1 MTQET
6 RPIQAAEPPAQ
17 IQPAQAKDDK
27 LDAALLKVMSEG
39 GILNHDRVAE
49 EAGVSRRTVYR
60 RYEDQAA
67 LRARIWTLL
76 THTGAMPDDLDEL
89 LGGGLR
95 DHFRAFDEKA
105 DAMIMAMSSV
115 EGRTMRNERKAERV
129 AAYSALFADAVSGLN
144 EEDARQ
150 ATAVLQLLCSGF
162 AWREMRDQWDLTGDE
177 IARASVWAVRAL
189 LADLKQRGTQPLDAA
204 SRPEEG
210 RTE

>member
-6 RPIQAAEPPAQ
+6 RPIQAAETPTQ
-17 IQPAQAKDDK
+17 IQPTGAKDDK

-76 THTGAMPDDLDEL
+76 THAGAMPDDLDAL
-89 LGGGLR
+89 LDGGLR

-162 AWREMRDQWDLTGDE
+162 AWREMRDQWDLNGDD

-189 LADLKQRGTQPLDAA
+189 LADLKQRGAQPLDAA
-204 SRPEEG
+204 SGPEEG

>member
-1 MTQET
+1 MTKET
-6 RPIQAAEPPAQ
+6 RPIRAAETPTQ
-17 IQPAQAKDDK
+17 MQPAGAKDDK

-89 LGGGLR
+89 LDGGLR

-129 AAYSALFADAVSGLN
+129 AAYSALFADAVRDLN
-144 EEDARQ
+144 EQDARQ

-189 LADLKQRGTQPLDAA
+189 LADLKQRGAQPLDAA

-210 RTE
+210 CTE